1 MSVSGCEGMCCIGF
15 ERGSVFGSF
24 RRVQNYSNFL
34 SRIVPGNKMIQ
45 KLTQK
50 GVNFQ
55 FRWRARKW
63 DPHGCLWGG
72 IRAQCLAS
80 VSVPTTAAMKFQI
93 LQSFELFFRIL
104 KIYFLEKVTGAWVSE
119 LSSPLGSKL
128 DPSAGPFLVTF
139 GGLLY
144 TFLKACLNLGTFL
157 SPFFGP
163 TGDLD
168 FGFGCV
174 QKNEFFEKLC
184 NFFRKKWLIRRAL
197 VTKNWVRQRG
207 QFGSRFAGQ
216 FLVVLACVL

>member
-1 MSVSGCEGMCCIGF
+1 M
-15 ERGSVFGSF
+15 
-24 RRVQNYSNFL
+24 
-34 SRIVPGNKMIQ
+34 
-45 KLTQK
+45 
-50 GVNFQ
+50 
-55 FRWRARKW
+55 
-63 DPHGCLWGG
+63 
-72 IRAQCLAS
+72 
-80 VSVPTTAAMKFQI
+80 
-93 LQSFELFFRIL
+93 
-104 KIYFLEKVTGAWVSE
+104 SE

-184 NFFRKKWLIRRAL
+184 NFLSKKMID
-197 VTKNWVRQRG
+197 
-207 QFGSRFAGQ
+207 
-216 FLVVLACVL
+216 